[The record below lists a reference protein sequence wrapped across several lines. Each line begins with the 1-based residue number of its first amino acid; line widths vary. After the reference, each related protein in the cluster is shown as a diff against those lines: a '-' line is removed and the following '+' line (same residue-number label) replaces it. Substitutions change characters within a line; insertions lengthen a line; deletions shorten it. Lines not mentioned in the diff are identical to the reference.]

1 MSSVEQSR
9 IRRVF
14 ERALKM
20 PVAERAGFLEAE
32 FGSDAAGRGAVQR
45 LLAENQTLES
55 GATADMGAE
64 ASERLES
71 VSQRLVEI
79 SAQER
84 AGARIGPYRLLQ
96 ILGEGGFGSV
106 WMAEQERPVERRV
119 ALKVIKLGMDTR
131 QVIAR
136 FEAERQALALMDHP
150 NIARVLD
157 AGATEAGR
165 PFFVMEL
172 VKGEPIVAYCDRN
185 NLAIE
190 ERLRLFIQVCQAV
203 QHAHT
208 KGIIH
213 RDLKP
218 SNVLVSTLDGEACA
232 KVIDFGIAKA
242 TQSKLTEK
250 TLFTEQKQLVGTPE
264 YMSPEQAEGSLDI
277 DTRTDVYSLGVM
289 LYELLTGTTPF
300 TEKELQSASYIDIQ
314 RIIREVDPVRPST
327 KLSQVSGEKREIAQR
342 RRTDIHRLRSDLS
355 GDLDWITMKA
365 LEKDR
370 ARRYASP
377 GALAEDVG
385 RFLRREAVSA
395 APPSTMYRVRKFV
408 RRHRVLVIAGAVVA
422 GTLLLGV
429 IGTGAGLVVAQR
441 QRELA
446 QESAAKALAEAQRAA
461 KAEQQAKERLA
472 ESEATVRFLDEMLG
486 AADPRTRGKD
496 VTVRA
501 VLDLAA
507 PAIDSR
513 FGKDPLV
520 AARLHATVGRT
531 YTGLGEFPAA
541 GSHFR
546 ESLRLL
552 REKLG
557 PDAEDT
563 CRAVNDL
570 ANYLVK
576 SGEGAEAEA
585 LLTKSIAENEKRFGR
600 THPITLDGLDTLA
613 LLYSQQSRPDQAA
626 KVAKEVLDARM
637 VSPGKDDL
645 ATIATMNTLAVS
657 YGELGNAA
665 ESDRM
670 YEELIVSLT
679 KLRGPDHPETLNART
694 NYAWTLYWTAMQT
707 ERGVGD
713 HARERVEKAR
723 VIDEDVVARSVR
735 VLGEEHQ
742 DTLTAMGNL
751 ATVYRQLGLR
761 DKGNDLDRRVL
772 EISVRVLGEE
782 HPDTI
787 VSLANLGNSLRRQG
801 EVQQAIPYLERALK
815 ASRKALPPDNPGT
828 AYALAGLGVCLAETG
843 RPAEGEPLLVEARGI
858 IAKVMGEDS
867 ETCRQMDKDLTRVY
881 ELWEK
886 SDPGK
891 GHGAK
896 AEALKERAARGK

>member
-1 MSSVEQSR
+1 MTSEEHTR
-9 IRRVF
+9 IRDVF
-14 ERALKM
+14 ERALRM
-20 PVAERAGFLEAE
+20 PVAERSNFLRAA
-32 FGSDAAGRGAVQR
+32 FGDDAAARGAVER
-45 LLAENQTLES
+45 LLAENQTIEG

-71 VSQRLVEI
+71 VSRRLVEI

-84 AGARIGPYRLLQ
+84 SGARIGPYRLLQ

-106 WMAEQERPVERRV
+106 WMAEQEEPVERRV

-136 FEAERQALALMDHP
+136 FEAERQALAMMDHP

-165 PFFVMEL
+165 PYFVMEL
-172 VKGEPIVAYCDRN
+172 VKGEPIVSYCDRN

-190 ERLRLFIQVCQAV
+190 ERLRLFVQVCQAV

-213 RDLKP
+213 RDIKP
-218 SNVLVSTLDGEACA
+218 SNVLVSTPDGEACA

-242 TQSKLTEK
+242 TQAKLTEK

-300 TEKELQSASYIDIQ
+300 TGKQLQSASYIDIQ

-327 KLSQVSGEKREIAQR
+327 KLSQIGDENGEIAQR
-342 RRTDIHRLRSDLS
+342 RRTDIHRLRSELS

-377 GALAEDVG
+377 GAFAEDIG
-385 RFLRREAVSA
+385 RFLRREAVEA
-395 APPSTMYRVRKFV
+395 APPSTVYRVRKFV
-408 RRHRVLVIAGAVVA
+408 RRHRALVVA
-422 GTLLLGV
+422 GGVVAATLLLGM
-429 IGTGAGLVVAQR
+429 IGTGAGLVVAER
-441 QRELA
+441 QRALA
-446 QESAAKALAEAQRAA
+446 QENAAKALAEAQRAA
-461 KAEQQAKERLA
+461 KAEQQAKDRLA

-507 PAIDSR
+507 ADIDSR

-520 AARLHATVGRT
+520 AARLHGTVGRT
-531 YTGLGEFPAA
+531 YTGLGEFAAA
-541 GSHFR
+541 GSHIR
-546 ESLRLL
+546 EAVRLL
-552 REKLG
+552 QEKLG
-557 PDAEDT
+557 ADAPDT
-563 CRAVNDL
+563 CQAVNDL
-570 ANYLVK
+570 ANYLVR
-576 SGEGAEAEA
+576 SGAGAEAES
-585 LLTKSIAENEKRFGR
+585 LLEKSIAENEKRFGR
-600 THPITLDGLDTLA
+600 TNPITLDGLDTLA

-637 VSPGKDDL
+637 ISPGKDDL

-670 YEELIVSLT
+670 YEELIASLT

-713 HARERVEKAR
+713 RARERVEKAR

-751 ATVYRQLGLR
+751 ATVYRQLGQKK
-761 DKGNDLDRRVL
+761 KGNELDQRVL

-801 EVQQAIPYLERALK
+801 EVKEAIPYLERALK
-815 ASRKALPPDNPGT
+815 ASRKALPPENPGT

-843 RPAEGEPLLVEARGI
+843 KPAEGEAMLVEARGI

-867 ETCRQMDKDLTRVY
+867 ETCRQMDKELVRVY

-886 SDPGK
+886 AEPGK
-891 GHGAK
+891 GHADK
-896 AEALKERAARGK
+896 ARALQGSPQSK